1 MSETAKHETLDKDPS
16 AGIVDRLDSLDLAT
30 LSFVQLKRLQHA
42 LQRASTDVDKESV
55 RRSEEDDDGD
65 TVQVAAPRI

>member
-30 LSFVQLKRLQHA
+30 LSFVQLKRLHNA
-42 LQRASTDVDKESV
+42 LQQASNDVDKESA
-55 RRSEEDDDGD
+55 RRSEEDSDGD
-65 TVQVAAPRI
+65 TVQVASPRI